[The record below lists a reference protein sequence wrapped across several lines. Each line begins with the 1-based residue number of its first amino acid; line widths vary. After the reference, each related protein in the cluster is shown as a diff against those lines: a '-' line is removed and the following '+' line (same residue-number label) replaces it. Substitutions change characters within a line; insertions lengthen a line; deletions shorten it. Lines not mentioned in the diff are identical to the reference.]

1 MYTTC
6 PKCQHVRQPEDDAP
20 PELCPRCGLVFSKW
34 LKSLAYDPVFIE
46 PNHTSKLPAQLKSTL
61 SGFFLTSRPDIAKG
75 EFFLYLGIW
84 IVFLAWGIDFIRMD
98 FRTNEIGH
106 SWFHNVDLV
115 FHEAGHMLFI
125 PFGDTMMIFGGSLL
139 QVLVPLFL
147 MFAFLIYN
155 KDAFA
160 ASIGLWWVGQS
171 LMDLAPYIGDARALV
186 LPLLGGGTGADGPMR
201 HDWANLLRP
210 RGLLEYDTQIAFW
223 VDLIGSGI
231 ILLALFW
238 GLTMLRIYY
247 REMVD

>member
-6 PKCQHVRQPEDDAP
+6 PKCQYVRQPEDQTP
-20 PELCPRCGLVFSKW
+20 TELCPSCGLVFSKW
-34 LKSLAYDPVFIE
+34 LKSLVEPVFID
-46 PNHTSKLPAQLKSTL
+46 PADAPGQKLKFKSFL
-61 SGFFLTSRPDIAKG
+61 SNFLLAPRPDIAKG
-75 EFFLYLGIW
+75 DFFLYLGIW
-84 IVFLAWGIDFIRMD
+84 VVFFAWGIDFIWMD
-98 FRTNEIGH
+98 FRTNAIGH

-125 PFGDTMMIFGGSLL
+125 PFGNTMMIFGGSLF

-147 MFAFLIYN
+147 VFAFLIYN
-155 KDAFA
+155 KDSFA

-171 LMDLAPYIGDARALV
+171 LMDLAPYIADARALV
-186 LPLLGGGTGADGPMR
+186 LPLLGGGTGAEDPMR

-210 RGLLEYDTQIAFW
+210 RGLLEYDIQIAFW

-247 REMVD
+247 SEMVD